1 MELVIRAVIIYVVL
15 FVLLRVSGNRQFSEL
30 TAFDAVLLLI
40 ISEATQQALI
50 GNQDFSITGAIV
62 IVVSLISVDIL
73 FSLGKRY
80 SKRIDLL
87 LEGVPVLLMEDG
99 QLIVRNMN
107 RERVDEED
115 ILAAAREKHGL
126 ESLQDVKHAILER
139 NGTISI
145 IPAH

>member
-1 MELVIRAVIIYVVL
+1 MDLVIRAVVINVVL
-15 FVLLRVSGNRQFSEL
+15 FVLLRMSGNRQFSEL

-40 ISEATQQALI
+40 ISEATQQALL
-50 GNQDFSITGAIV
+50 GDEDFSITAAIV

-87 LEGVPVLLMEDG
+87 LEGVPVLLMENG

-126 ESLQDVKHAILER
+126 ESLEDVKHAILER

-145 IPAH
+145 IPAR